1 MDFLWYSYKFNLLT
15 VDIFVIK
22 DNINLTSIPFPLI
35 ELTRAMGGKALI
47 FKESYF

>member
-15 VDIFVIK
+15 VDVIK